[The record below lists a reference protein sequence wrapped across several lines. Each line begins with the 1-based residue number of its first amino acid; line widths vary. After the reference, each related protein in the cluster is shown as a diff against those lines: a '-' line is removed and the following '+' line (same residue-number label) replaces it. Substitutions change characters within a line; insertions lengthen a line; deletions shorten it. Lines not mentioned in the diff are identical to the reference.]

1 MAKDKNTTDPNEILL
16 NQESILTIAY
26 IAGQNDN
33 DNIKHAELNS
43 DIKAG
48 IKKIIFQSNPII
60 HRGNQ
65 SFTIVYKIAST

>member
-1 MAKDKNTTDPNEILL
+1 MGNPTVLL

-33 DNIKHAELNS
+33 DNIKHSKFNT
-43 DIKAG
+43 DIREG
-48 IKKIIFQSNPII
+48 LIKIIFQSNPII

-65 SFTIVYKIAST
+65 SFTIVYKIASI